1 MRIARPK
8 PASDS
13 TEDPVKKTA
22 LLCGVVAAAL
32 TAALIIGLRSLG
44 KADIHGFLGPPH
56 GLVGR

>member
-1 MRIARPK
+1 
-8 PASDS
+8 
-13 TEDPVKKTA
+13 VKKTA

-44 KADIHGFLGPPH
+44 KADIHGFQGAPR